1 MINENNQ
8 LEIRKFLK
16 RLGINS
22 QQELNKFIE
31 SNSSVEN
38 FNISVNF
45 KINDQDVFKFEDKLK
60 IVK

>member
-45 KINDQDVFKFEDKLK
+45 QINDQDVFKFEDKLK